1 MPRANEPT
9 AKVFYK
15 GSSEDFVVF
24 VDGIEILNNWRK
36 DRSIPLADVVNGFKI
51 FVTHKHGAQGIM
63 DGASKG
69 ILETEFGTSN
79 EDQCIIKILEN
90 GEYQATVTRERQDET
105 NVANGPVGI
114 TR

>member
-51 FVTHKHGAQGIM
+51 FVTHKY
-63 DGASKG
+63 ASPLYLLALHSRT
-69 ILETEFGTSN
+69 IA
-79 EDQCIIKILEN
+79 D
-90 GEYQATVTRERQDET
+90 T
-105 NVANGPVGI
+105 NI
-114 TR
+114 HLY